1 MFRALLVATFLTT
14 AVAEELVLHVA
25 PELPDGW
32 APSHDVALVNER
44 LTLRFSLREQNLDKL
59 RKIAMRV
66 SDPRSDM
73 YGKHLSTAEI
83 YNLTRPS
90 VADATIFRQ
99 WLGAHDVPFVTKG
112 SNGFEVSLTTE
123 KAQTLLKTEFSRAS
137 NDVTK
142 QKVVRASD
150 YWLPAGVDAVVA
162 AVYGVHGL
170 PLPPRTALGTPPT
183 TPASV
188 TPSVLAKTYNVS
200 GVTPSGSMKNRQ
212 AVAEFEGQTMS
223 VSDLNTFFDKYVPD
237 SKASTVYKFVGDKDS
252 VHHTGGTGT
261 VGVEAS
267 LDIDYIM
274 GVAPGLLTEFWYWGS
289 TDFCG
294 DLLTWTDGILSS
306 KDPPLVHSVSYG
318 VQGDLSK
325 IGCKQANVNDI
336 DSNFAKLAARGITII
351 FASGDSGSGYDPS
364 STCGDPA
371 THANG
376 VAAEG
381 ETIKVNRKDSIDVP
395 LNDFSM
401 CCQAARAFSRG
412 KNVSWTLVPKDSS
425 LSTCT
430 IYKSVTSTRKQ
441 SGAVSGGDAFPQH
454 TPKKVKVYP
463 SWPASSPWVTA
474 VGATRFVENK
484 VGNAEMATDQFGSG
498 GGFSEMFEAFDD
510 QVAAVQHYLKTVPA
524 SKLPPAGSYPPGGRA
539 TPDVALLGEGYQVV
553 AGGKVQGVGGTSASA
568 PAFAGFVSLLNEV
581 RTRAGK
587 PAMGYL
593 NPFLYQN
600 AAAFRDVTVG
610 TNAIGRGTGPL
621 TYGYPCA
628 PGWDPAT
635 GLGTPNFEKLLR
647 IAMSA
652 VRVEEEVI
660 V

>member
-1 MFRALLVATFLTT
+1 MLRALIAATFLTT

-32 APSHDVALVNER
+32 APSVREVVVNER
-44 LTLRFSLREQNLDKL
+44 LTLRFSLREQNLDEL

-90 VADATIFRQ
+90 VADAAILGQ

-123 KAQTLLKTEFSRAS
+123 KAKTLLNTQFSRAY

-142 QKVVRASD
+142 QQVVRASD
-150 YWLPAGVDAVVA
+150 YSLPAGVDAVVA

-212 AVAEFEGQTMS
+212 AVAEFQGQTMS
-223 VSDLNTFFDKYVPD
+223 VSDLNTFFDKYVPG
-237 SKASTVYKFVGDKDS
+237 SKASTVYKFVGDK
-252 VHHTGGTGT
+252 GTGKA
-261 VGVEAS
+261 GVEAS

-294 DLLTWTDGILSS
+294 DLLSWTDSILRSN
-306 KDPPLVHSVSYG
+306 DPPLVHSVSYG
-318 VQGDLSK
+318 IQGDLSK
-325 IGCKQANVNDI
+325 FGCKQANVNDV

-371 THANG
+371 FHANG
-376 VAAEG
+376 VAVEG
-381 ETIKVNRKDSIDVP
+381 ETIKVNGKESIDVP

-425 LSTCT
+425 LSTCA
-430 IYKSVTSTRKQ
+430 IYKSVTSTRQQ
-441 SGAVSGGDAFPQH
+441 SGAVSGGDAFPQP
-454 TPKKVKVYP
+454 TLKVKVYP

-498 GGFSEMFEAFDD
+498 GGFSDMFEAFED

-524 SKLPPAGSYPPGGRA
+524 SKLPPAGSYAPGGRA

-581 RTRAGK
+581 RTKAGK

-635 GLGTPNFEKLLR
+635 GLGTPNFEKLLS